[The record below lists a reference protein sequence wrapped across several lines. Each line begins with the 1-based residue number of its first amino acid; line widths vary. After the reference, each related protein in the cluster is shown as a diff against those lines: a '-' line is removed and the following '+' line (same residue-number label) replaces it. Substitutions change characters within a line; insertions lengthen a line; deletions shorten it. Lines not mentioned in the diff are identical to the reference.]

1 MRKYMP
7 EKRRKFNVTLSPKEL
22 TQDVNG
28 HALVDIEA
36 GDAFGL
42 GDEHVTLVKEYLRS
56 GDDDALK
63 ILFDDLH
70 YADAADLVQQL
81 KPKKRAKVFK
91 IVGKDF
97 SPETLSELDEDIL
110 EEFIDEMGADSV
122 AQHLTAMDSDD
133 ALSVA
138 GDLDEEDL
146 KDVLEALPDEE
157 RKIILEGLS
166 FPEDSA
172 GRLMQRDL
180 VTARA
185 FWTVGYSIDLLRS
198 TTNLPDDFYEIFVVD
213 EKLRPLGTVKLS
225 RLLRSQ
231 RPISLGS
238 LMKEQLTTIPLE
250 MDQEEVGFVFR
261 DRDLVSAPVVDENG
275 RLLGV
280 ITVDDVLDVIDEE
293 HEEDIML
300 MGGVT
305 GNEFYGSAYDAA
317 KSRIWWLVINLG
329 TAILA
334 SLVIGMF
341 SDTIEKLVALAILMP
356 IVASMGG
363 NAGTQSLT
371 IAVRA
376 IAMKELTPA
385 NAMHVVGKEI
395 LVGSVNGIV
404 FAVLIG
410 LATWVWFGD
419 PALSGVIASAMVI
432 NLIVAGFSGAII
444 PVLLDRYGADP
455 AIASSVFVTTV
466 TDVIGFFAF
475 LGLAALFLL

>member
-1 MRKYMP
+1 
-7 EKRRKFNVTLSPKEL
+7 V
-22 TQDVNG
+22 QDKDA
-28 HALVDIEA
+28 HAQVEIEA

-42 GDEHVTLVKEYLRS
+42 GHEYVSRVRKHLKS
-56 GDDDALK
+56 GDDEALK
-63 ILFDDLH
+63 ALFDELH

-91 IVGKDF
+91 IIGDDF
-97 SPETLSELDEDIL
+97 SPDALSELDEDIL

-122 AQHLTAMDSDD
+122 AQALTEMDSDD

-138 GDLDEEDL
+138 EDLGEEDL
-146 KDVLEALPDEE
+146 KDVLEALPDDE
-157 RKIILEGLS
+157 RKVILEGLS

-180 VTARA
+180 VTASA
-185 FWTVGYSIDLLRS
+185 FWTVGDTLNFLRGDAE
-198 TTNLPDDFYEIFVVD
+198 LPDDFYEIFVVD
-213 EKLRPLGTVKLS
+213 EKLQPLGTVPLN
-225 RLLRSQ
+225 RLLRNE
-231 RPISLGS
+231 RPVSIGS
-238 LMKEQLTTIPLE
+238 LMEEQLTTIPVDT
-250 MDQEEVGFVFR
+250 DQEEVASIFR
-261 DRDLVSAPVVDENG
+261 DRDLVSAPVVDENS

-280 ITVDDVLDVIDEE
+280 ITVDDVLDVIHEE

-305 GNEFYGSAYDAA
+305 EGGFYGSAFDAT

-329 TAILA
+329 TAIFA
-334 SLVIGMF
+334 SLVIGLF
-341 SDTIEKLVALAILMP
+341 SDTIEQLVALAILMP

-363 NAGTQSLT
+363 NAGTQTLT

-385 NAMHVVGKEI
+385 NALGVVGKEI
-395 LVGSVNGIV
+395 AVGAMNGV
-404 FAVLIG
+404 LFAVLIG
-410 LATWVWFGD
+410 CATWLWFGD
-419 PALSGVIASAMVI
+419 GALSLVIASAMVVNMI
-432 NLIVAGFSGAII
+432 MAGLAGAII
-444 PVLLDRYGADP
+444 PVMLDRFGADP

-466 TDVIGFFAF
+466 TDVIGFFSF